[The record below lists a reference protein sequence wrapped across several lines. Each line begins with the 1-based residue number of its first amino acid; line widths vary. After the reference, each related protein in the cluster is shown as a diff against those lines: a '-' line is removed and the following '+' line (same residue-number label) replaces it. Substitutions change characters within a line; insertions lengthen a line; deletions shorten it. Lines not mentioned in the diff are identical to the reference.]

1 MVLTVAQMLRIT
13 AESKTMT
20 FGVALTRNRHLTP
33 ICFGSFSPGFSSTKP
48 TVRCMSNLGPRLF
61 KLIFYSCAPVF
72 DVSPLLMG
80 QESDRSDKHSAT
92 PHRII
97 PLKSRSET
105 V

>member
-61 KLIFYSCAPVF
+61 KA
-72 DVSPLLMG
+72 
-80 QESDRSDKHSAT
+80 
-92 PHRII
+92 
-97 PLKSRSET
+97 
-105 V
+105 

>member
-1 MVLTVAQMLRIT
+1 ML
-13 AESKTMT
+13 
-20 FGVALTRNRHLTP
+20 
-33 ICFGSFSPGFSSTKP
+33 
-48 TVRCMSNLGPRLF
+48 

-92 PHRII
+92 SHRII
-97 PLKSRSET
+97 PLKSRSDA